1 MRGNLNA
8 SMDTATRHL
17 LQHGYLAI
25 FVVALSERLGLPM
38 LVTPFLVAAGAL
50 AGSGLMS
57 LALVV
62 LVASVPAVAADA
74 GWYWLGRKKGL
85 SVIRLV
91 CRMSL
96 ERDSCVRRTQSFTSR
111 HAGRS
116 LIYSKFVPGVGHL
129 VPPMAGM
136 AQMGFGPFLF
146 WETLG
151 TLIFTVLLVMTGYLA
166 SAGIRWTDLGPLAL
180 RTLPPLFG
188 LLVAGNVV
196 LKYVQRARF
205 LRSLRADRIAPDD
218 LATRLDHPN
227 LVIIDLRH
235 QLDVL
240 HDPRSIPGALHI
252 YPEDLKDRMHDIP
265 AGKDIVLYCT

>member
-1 MRGNLNA
+1 ME
-8 SMDTATRHL
+8 TATRHL
-17 LQHGYLAI
+17 LQHGYFAI

-38 LVTPFLVAAGAL
+38 LVTPFLLAAGAL

-62 LVASVPAVAADA
+62 LVASIPAVAADA

-85 SVIRLV
+85 SVIRLI

-116 LIYSKFVPGVGHL
+116 LIYSKFLPGVGHL
-129 VPPMAGM
+129 APPMAGL
-136 AQMGFGPFLF
+136 AEMGFGRFLF

-151 TLIFTVLLVMTGYLA
+151 TLIFTLSLVLIGYMA
-166 SAGIRWTDLGPLAL
+166 SAGLRWPGIRWTDLGALAL
-180 RTLPPLFG
+180 NYIPV
-188 LLVAGNVV
+188 LLVLLVVGNVV
-196 LKYVQRARF
+196 WKYVQRERF
-205 LRSLRADRIAPDD
+205 IRSLRADRISPDD
-218 LATRLDHPN
+218 LAAELDSGD

-252 YPEDLKDRMHDIP
+252 YPEELKERFHEIP
-265 AGKDIVLYCT
+265 AHKDIVLYCT

>member
-1 MRGNLNA
+1 ME
-8 SMDTATRHL
+8 TATRHL

-25 FVVALSERLGLPM
+25 FLVAFSERLGLPM

-50 AGSGLMS
+50 AGAGLMS

-74 GWYWLGRKKGL
+74 GWYWLGRKRGL

-91 CRMSL
+91 CRISL
-96 ERDSCVRRTQSFTSR
+96 ERDSCVRKTQAFTSR

-116 LIYSKFVPGVGHL
+116 LIYSKFLPGVGHL
-129 VPPMAGM
+129 APPMAGL
-136 AQMGFGPFLF
+136 AGMGFDRFLI

-151 TLIFTVLLVMTGYLA
+151 TLIFTVSLVLIGYLA
-166 SAGIRWTDLGPLAL
+166 SGLHWPGWSDLGTFMLRYLPLL
-180 RTLPPLFG
+180 LVG
-188 LLVAGNVV
+188 LVAGNVV
-196 LKYVQRARF
+196 WKYVERERF
-205 LRSLRADRIAPDD
+205 IRSLRADRISPEE
-218 LATRLDHPN
+218 LAGQLDSGD

-252 YPEDLKDRMHDIP
+252 YPEDLKDRFHEIP
-265 AGKDIVLYCT
+265 AQKDIVLYCT